1 MKISD
6 EIIKVLD
13 YLGQKIGVTID
24 WTSKNVLPFVEQ
36 LCEKYISWEI
46 ATSLLWS
53 VLGIVLLIAGLC
65 FIRPA
70 KNAWRRGAED
80 TSVICWIITIALV
93 VAGVST
99 ALTQGF
105 DIIECKTFP
114 EKAIYDYIQNKIST
128 TQTIR

>member
-1 MKISD
+1 MKVSD

-46 ATSLLWS
+46 ATSLLWGF
-53 VLGIVLLIAGLC
+53 LGIVLFIIGLC

-70 KNAWRRGAED
+70 KNAWGKDSD
-80 TSVICWIITIALV
+80 TSVVCWIITIALV
-93 VAGVST
+93 IAGVSI

-114 EKAIYDYIQNKIST
+114 EKAIYDYIKNKIYT
-128 TQTIR
+128 TQ